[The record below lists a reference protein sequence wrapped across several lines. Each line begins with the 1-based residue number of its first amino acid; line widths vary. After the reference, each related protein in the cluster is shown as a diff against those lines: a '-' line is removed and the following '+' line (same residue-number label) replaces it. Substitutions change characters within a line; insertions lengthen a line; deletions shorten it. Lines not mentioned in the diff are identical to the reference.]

1 MIDAN
6 TGGSAG
12 DSSDESWRRSEKELL
27 QDAVA
32 LSQRIQD
39 LEIER
44 IRLVRAIDDRVPAEV
59 LGFKNVRPWL
69 VASTLLDN
77 TAAGRIL
84 ALARGLKNHKQVS
97 DAFDT
102 GSMPIDLAVM
112 LLGFCEEPPAKMPD
126 EAMEPAL
133 AALIAA
139 ATGPRANRDVVRAGI
154 KTLEHIFDSD
164 DPPPSEDLD
173 RNTLHASTTMNG
185 RVAVKAD
192 LDAATGEQFLTAL
205 SALSKP
211 VPAQDGTPDPRT
223 PAKRRADG
231 FTELVERYLAA
242 GNGPSEGGEKPHINL
257 HIRADHLADIHRTR
271 NHETRDD
278 ETRGS
283 DDERSG
289 DEHCWNSSWDN
300 ALHRLLAEE
309 AIASLTGRDAPAD
322 WDITGGWDPTRSE
335 ALQAKLWSLG
345 DTWTE
350 ADHWAAWGEQMG
362 ASSGSEAPNERVRDT
377 SFYRD
382 LIADAGVGWVP
393 WTGPVTVTTARR
405 LSCDCIL
412 TPMFLDENRVPLN
425 LGNTERT
432 ATRKQRRALVARDHG
447 CAFPGCTQPPA
458 WTHAHHI
465 KHWIDGGATDLD
477 NLVLLC
483 GHHHRM
489 LHHSDW
495 EVVMG
500 TDRHPEFIPP
510 ASVDPF
516 RRPVPSNRSP
526 RSSPSARSRT
536 GP

>member
-1 MIDAN
+1 MGGDADTIEMN
-6 TGGSAG
+6 AGVVTG
-12 DSSDESWRRSEKELL
+12 DLSDETWRRSERELL

-32 LSQRIQD
+32 LSQKIQD

-59 LGFKNVRPWL
+59 LGFKTVRPWL

-84 ALARGLKNHKQVS
+84 ALARGLKHHKPVA
-97 DAFDT
+97 DAFYT

-112 LLGFCEEPPAKMPD
+112 LLNFCEKPPANMPE

-133 AALIAA
+133 AALVAA
-139 ATGPRANRDVVRAGI
+139 ATGPRASRDVVRDGI

-173 RNTLHASTTMNG
+173 RNTLHASTTLNG

-211 VPAQDGTPDPRT
+211 VPAHDGTPDPRT

-231 FTELVERYLAA
+231 FTELVERYLAS
-242 GNGPSEGGEKPHINL
+242 GTGPTEGGEKPHINL

-271 NHETRDD
+271 NHVDHEPHERYDD
-278 ETRGS
+278 EPA
-283 DDERSG
+283 
-289 DEHCWNSSWDN
+289 EHPHHWNAARDN
-300 ALHRLLAEE
+300 ELHRLLADD
-309 AIASLTGRDAPAD
+309 AIARVTGRDTPAD
-322 WDITGGWDPTRSE
+322 WDITGGWDPAASADLRV
-335 ALQAKLWSLG
+335 KLLSYS
-345 DTWTE
+345 DTWNE
-350 ADHWAAWGEQMG
+350 ADHWTAWAQQFNQTQQFD
-362 ASSGSEAPNERVRDT
+362 EAGDAGPRNERVRDT

-382 LIADAGVGWVP
+382 LIDDAGVGWVP

-412 TPMFLDENRVPLN
+412 HPIFLDQNHVPIDH
-425 LGNTERT
+425 GHSERL
-432 ATRKQRRALVARDHG
+432 ASRKQRRALVARDHG

-458 WTHAHHI
+458 WTQAHHI
-465 KHWIDGGATDLD
+465 QHWIDGGPTVLD

-483 GHHHRM
+483 GYHHRI

-495 EVVMG
+495 EVVMEPTG
-500 TDRHPEFIPP
+500 TPNSSHPP
-510 ASVDPF
+510 ASTRSDDPC
-516 RRPVPSNRSP
+516 P
-526 RSSPSARSRT
+526 RTEAP
-536 GP
+536 